1 VLAAMLLLVGL
12 VDALSNLSRRL
23 LTR

>member
-1 VLAAMLLLVGL
+1 VLGAMLLLVGL
-12 VDALSNLSRRL
+12 VDALSYWTRQR